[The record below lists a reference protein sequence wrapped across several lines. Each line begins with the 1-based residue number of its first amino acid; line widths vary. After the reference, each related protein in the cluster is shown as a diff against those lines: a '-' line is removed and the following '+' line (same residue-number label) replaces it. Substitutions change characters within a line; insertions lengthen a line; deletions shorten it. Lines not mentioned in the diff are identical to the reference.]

1 MDPRP
6 VATIKACTLALV
18 ALAGCTTSP
27 PGLREGRIPPAQN
40 YDVRIQPARIPP
52 NPQGAFAL
60 SSATG
65 CDVIYVAKAG
75 AADTVTYAMRP
86 TSRIPDQQQC
96 VERLQGQPGV
106 EAVSPVS

>member
-1 MDPRP
+1 MQPRL
-6 VATIKACTLALV
+6 ATINACMVVLV
-18 ALAGCTTSP
+18 ALAACSTST
-27 PGLREGRIPPAQN
+27 PGLREARIPPAQN

-60 SSATG
+60 STATG
-65 CDVIYVAKAG
+65 CDVIYVAKSQTV
-75 AADTVTYAMRP
+75 DTVTYAMRP

-96 VERLQGQPGV
+96 VARLQDQPGV